1 MYTEYFVGFLFGMVA
16 MLCLMKIAKLLEP
29 DEEQKEIDCWVNKP
43 VIREE
48 HFNSISIKVTEYVQ
62 LDKYMSF
69 SEEYAKHCI
78 EGKLKLK
85 LIDKIWE
92 FVKVEMIPTPYAF
105 ENRYNAELRILVS
118 ARDAFK
124 YELTKQEVE
133 SS

>member
-1 MYTEYFVGFLFGMVA
+1 MYIQFYVGFIFGVLSILA
-16 MLCLMKIAKLLEP
+16 LLKVREVVNKE
-29 DEEQKEIDCWVNKP
+29 DKKEIDCWVNKP

-48 HFNSISIKVTEYVQ
+48 HFNSISVMVSEYVP

-124 YELTKQEVE
+124 HEMTKQE
-133 SS
+133 S

>member
-1 MYTEYFVGFLFGMVA
+1 MNTDFWVGFAWGFLTVVCLACFIFSFAPKKPKGM
-16 MLCLMKIAKLLEP
+16 
-29 DEEQKEIDCWVNKP
+29 KENDCWVTKP

-48 HFNSISIKVTEYVQ
+48 HFNSISVKVSEYVPF
-62 LDKYMSF
+62 DKYMVYT
-69 SEEYAKHCI
+69 EEYAKQCI

-85 LIDKIWE
+85 LMEKIWE

-124 YELTKQEVE
+124 YEMTKQE
-133 SS
+133 S